1 MILWQYVLEELVQQH
16 GGNCMFISVFGSEFK
31 WQANVCALDEHGAD
45 HSQFVP
51 QSNEP
56 FDQEDAYIESVA
68 DQHDLRW
75 QQYLTRLSLG

>member
-1 MILWQYVLEELVQQH
+1 MAINVLTSILVLTVMILWQYVLEELVQQH

-56 FDQEDAYIESVA
+56 FDQEDAYIES
-68 DQHDLRW
+68 H
-75 QQYLTRLSLG
+75 